1 MSDAETKD
9 IELTIIYPEL
19 NNHTT
24 LGVLTVRRS
33 ATKTDIEEMVE
44 AYKQDLVSIS
54 WKVVE

>member
-33 ATKTDIEEMVE
+33 ATKADIEEMVE

>member
-9 IELTIIYPEL
+9 IELTIVYPEL

-33 ATKTDIEEMVE
+33 ATKADIEEMVE
-44 AYKQDLVSIS
+44 SYKQDLVSIS
-54 WKVVE
+54 WKEVQ